1 MSSASIAPAPGS
13 PLDALQFRMPW
24 RPYQQRVLDASTAL
38 LADRRLHV
46 VAAPGSG
53 KTVLGLEL
61 LRRIG
66 RPALIL
72 SPTTP
77 IRDQWLKRLGDF
89 LPPGS
94 ALPPWA
100 SRDLGRPGVL
110 TSVTYQ
116 ALHTR
121 LRQELDP
128 EEAAESEEA
137 QAAPDEAEL
146 AEVVRRLVEAKVGT
160 VVLDEAHHLRKEWWK
175 ALQSLIAALPG
186 AALISLTATPPYD
199 VTAREWRRYEALCG
213 PIDEEISAPEL
224 VRSGALCPHQDFVW
238 ALEVRRDEVQHLAER
253 EQRVEQLLRD
263 LLADEGFAAAV
274 QGHPWMA
281 SPEPPAEAVLDEPER
296 AVALLVYAKARG
308 HALPAP
314 LLHLL
319 GADRASIPSTA
330 MRWWQ
335 ALLAAYLDGEAWPL
349 DEAGAV
355 HRDALAK
362 RLRAERLLH
371 RRDLRLDRSRSAES
385 ELSGSPAKIEACVRI
400 RELER
405 SVRGESLRQVI
416 LADHIRDEVGG
427 RGAAAA
433 DLGAWPIFRALSEA
447 VAEEDRRTIAL
458 LTGRTTVVHEV
469 LLADLQGAVEG
480 ARGLETEPSGVAGFV
495 RVLAPGNALV
505 GSMTRLLAR
514 GRVRTLVGTRALLG
528 EGWDAPCIN
537 SLVLASYAGSY
548 VLTNQMRGR
557 AIRADA
563 AAPGKVASVWHLVAV
578 APWMRSGWFDLDEL
592 ERRFEVFVGVG
603 ASRPLLESGIA
614 RLRLPWRVPVG
625 WSAAVNEAAAGR
637 LRGLE
642 EVRRRWE
649 QATGG
654 GAIQRVLPGLRAERP
669 RRFRRFVFADTL
681 RRLLVSAAVT
691 FGAVYGFVMQV
702 GRPSG
707 PRFALLLFA
716 VACGAASIA
725 SLPAL
730 LRAAWIALR
739 HLPVDGSLRQ
749 LAAAVHEAL
758 VEARQLQRVP
768 GPAAVRVAELE
779 DGTFSVALAGAT
791 YRDSVVFAD
800 ALEEVLGP
808 IDNPR
813 YLVTRTGGW
822 WRRRE
827 DVHAVPESLGSRK
840 ELAEA
845 FHRAWRRRLGRSRL
859 VYTRTPEG
867 RRALLRAR
875 VRAFSAA
882 FAPRTRRLDRWH

>member
-1 MSSASIAPAPGS
+1 MSSATIASAGS
-13 PLDALQFRMPW
+13 PLDALRFQSPW
-24 RPYQQRVLDASTAL
+24 RPYQQRVLGASTGL
-38 LADRRLHV
+38 LTDRRLHV

-61 LRRIG
+61 LRGLG
-66 RPALIL
+66 RSALIL

-77 IRDQWLKRLGDF
+77 IRDQWLTRLADF

-94 ALPPWA
+94 PLPPWA

-121 LRQELDP
+121 LRQELD
-128 EEAAESEEA
+128 AEDTFESAEA

-146 AEVVRRLVEAKVGT
+146 AEVVQRLVEAKVGT

-175 ALQSLIAALPG
+175 ALQSLVAALPD
-186 AALISLTATPPYD
+186 AVLISLTATPPYD
-199 VTAREWRRYEALCG
+199 VTAREWRRYEDLCG

-238 ALEVRRDEVQHLAER
+238 ALDVPRHEVRHLEEHERRVQ
-253 EQRVEQLLRD
+253 QLLRD
-263 LLADEGFAAAV
+263 LLADEGLAAAV
-274 QGHPWMA
+274 QGHPWMT
-281 SPEPPAEAVLDEPER
+281 SPEPAAEPALEEPER

-308 HALPAP
+308 HALPPP

-319 GADRASIPSTA
+319 GSDGASIPAPA

-335 ALLAAYLDGEAWPL
+335 ALLTAYLDAEAWPL
-349 DEAGAV
+349 DAAGEA
-355 HRDALAK
+355 HRDALSK

-371 RRDLRLDRSRSAES
+371 RRDLRLDRPLSAES
-385 ELSGSPAKIEACVRI
+385 ELSGSPAKVEACVRI
-400 RELER
+400 HELER

-416 LADHIRDEVGG
+416 LTDRIRDGVGG
-427 RGAAAA
+427 RGEAAA
-433 DLGAWPIFRALSEA
+433 DLGAWPIFRALAEA
-447 VAEEDRRTIAL
+447 AAPEDRRTIAL
-458 LTGRTTVVHEV
+458 LTGRLTVIDEGR
-469 LLADLQGAVEG
+469 LADLQDAAGEG
-480 ARGLETEPSGVAGFV
+480 AALETKPAGVAGFV
-495 RVLAPGNALV
+495 RVLAPGNGLV
-505 GSMTRLLAR
+505 SPMTRLLAR

-557 AIRADA
+557 AIRVDG

-603 ASRPLLESGIA
+603 ASEPTLESGIA
-614 RLRLPWRVPVG
+614 RLRLPWRVPGG
-625 WSAAVNEAAAGR
+625 WSAAVNEASAQR
-637 LRGLE
+637 LQNLEDVRGQ
-642 EVRRRWE
+642 WE
-649 QATGG
+649 QATGS
-654 GAIQRVLPGLRAERP
+654 GAIRRVLPGLRAQRP
-669 RRFRRFVFADTL
+669 RRLRRFVFADTL
-681 RRLLVSAAVT
+681 RRLLVSAAAT
-691 FGAVYGFVMQV
+691 FGAVYGFVMQL

-707 PRFALLLFA
+707 GRQALLFFA
-716 VACGAASIA
+716 IACGVAFLAT
-725 SLPAL
+725 LPAL
-730 LRAAWIALR
+730 LRTAWIAFR
-739 HLPVDGSLRQ
+739 HLPPDGSLRQ
-749 LAAAVHEAL
+749 IAAAVHEAL
-758 VEARQLQRVP
+758 VEAREVREVP
-768 GPAAVRVAELE
+768 GPAPVRVAELE
-779 DGTFSVALAGAT
+779 DGTFAVALAGAT

-822 WRRRE
+822 FRRRE
-827 DVHAVPESLGSRK
+827 DVHAVPESLGARK

-845 FHRAWRRRLGRSRL
+845 FHRAWRRRLGPSTL
-859 VYTRTPEG
+859 MYTRTAEG

-882 FAPRTRRLDRWH
+882 FAPRTRRLDRWQ